1 MIDLQGQKGEVTFT
15 FHITRKE
22 TGVEESY
29 QMVGYL
35 DPEVLEPNPEGAKN
49 GSDPLASST

>member
-15 FHITRKE
+15 FRITRKE

-49 GSDPLASST
+49 GSDPLVSST